1 MAKILLTGGAGYIGS
16 HIAVCAIEAGH
27 DVVILDNYC
36 NSPADIAS
44 RLLRITG
51 KTSVVVEGDVR
62 DTGLVKD
69 VISQHGVSD
78 VFHLAGL
85 KSVEESIDKRDHYF
99 DNNVEGTNS
108 LIDAMAQ
115 ADIFRIVFSSSATV
129 YGEPEYL
136 PLDETHRLKGVN
148 PYADTKIAAE
158 QILEERC
165 LEDVRWNVVSL
176 RYFNP
181 VGAHKSGLLG
191 DNPKGKR
198 ANLMPMIARVV
209 LGQHGDLEIYGDD
222 YDTPD
227 GTCLR
232 DYVHIMDLAEG
243 HLSSLQFMDQSS
255 GFNVFNLGTGSGVSV
270 LELVNAF
277 RKVTGEDVPY
287 RISPRRD
294 GDVPASYANCDKAAS
309 TLRWKAKR
317 PLEDMCESTWRWCQA
332 NFSDKQEAGSGP

>member
-1 MAKILLTGGAGYIGS
+1 MAKILLTGGAGYVGS

-27 DVVILDNYC
+27 EVVILDNYC
-36 NSPADIAS
+36 NSQAGIAG
-44 RLLRITG
+44 RLSHITG
-51 KTSVVVEGDVR
+51 KTPVVVEGDVR

-69 VISQHGVSD
+69 VISEHGVSD
-78 VFHLAGL
+78 VIHLAGL
-85 KSVEESIDKRDHYF
+85 KSVEESIDKRERYF

-115 ADIFRIVFSSSATV
+115 ANIFRMVFSSSATV

-136 PLDETHRLKGVN
+136 PLDEIHRLESAN

-158 QILEERC
+158 QILEKRC
-165 LEDVRWNVVSL
+165 LGDVRWKIVSL

-181 VGAHKSGLLG
+181 VGAHGSGLLG
-191 DNPKGKR
+191 DNPVAKR

-209 LGQHGDLEIYGDD
+209 MGQQGDLEIYGDD

-232 DYVHIMDLAEG
+232 DYIHIMDLAEG
-243 HLSSLQFMDQSS
+243 HLSALRFMDKSS
-255 GFNVFNLGTGSGVSV
+255 GFDVFNLGTGYGVSV

-277 RKVTGEDVPY
+277 RKVSGEEVPY

-294 GDVPASYANCDKAAS
+294 GDAPASYANCDKAAVI
-309 TLRWKAKR
+309 LGWKAKR
-317 PLEDMCESTWRWCQA
+317 SLLEMCESTWRWCEA
-332 NFSDKQEAGSGP
+332 NSSDKQEVG